1 MANEMIEKTKLNF
14 FQRIRKS
21 FLMRRITLKKYNK
34 APDYLKQDDD
44 VIQALLYSNF
54 SNISAFSLEE
64 QISFAEKYP
73 GLLERLPN
81 AFRNGIL
88 DKKPELISKLNE
100 ATAEEFLL
108 RRLGNYTLRD
118 EDLRYI
124 EFMPEAF
131 QVRLLTEKVEYGDYK
146 RNYSGNFE
154 RDSISPNKFTKHL
167 DAFSPDAVEK
177 AVITLVEQAKKV
189 EGRYDWKQKKARVPL
204 LSDMEIDKLPIE
216 TQLKITLLDSDFM
229 DRMSD
234 EALEKYVGDN
244 ILLVKK
250 LSPNKMLAF
259 IKKNPEMFSGLTWDE
274 KNKLLSSDYELQRII
289 PDRDRMRM
297 NSFCHSSRSIMDS
310 EAVKEY
316 LIESEWINY
325 SNIADVTDTVRDKDV
340 LKDVATFEPLVLNT
354 YGARDMYQTARKVG
368 HVVELFKYS
377 VGPYGNSEILSAID
391 RIPDKH
397 RYDND
402 HESKNL
408 LLPNVAKV
416 LFNKKVM
423 ASVEPSLI
431 AKYINN
437 PNMDDLKEI
446 LVKTYGEHVNKI
458 LDERPNLKLSHI
470 PVLDIFD
477 KEIYDKFGEATIHN
491 MLSYESNGVLVL
503 GELARNPEKMKM
515 FNMFSRITDTYFE
528 NTATDFNK
536 KLVMYKTFEKM
547 LQGAREEDFTEER
560 KESLIQAINDK
571 YMTHFLGETDV
582 IPLKTI
588 EDLDNYVAKRNA
600 MYDDVMMK
608 SNSPNE
614 IKDMISKRFF
624 GLEYGDGVSANFEQN
639 VLSLQSMIYYYN
651 LESFVKDERTQESG
665 IFSQDELDMMELA
678 TIINKIDDPEVL
690 REIYKSL
697 SSRDDVL
704 RPNDF
709 ATVKSKIPMQY
720 SRELVD
726 SLLTVESA
734 KERAASGEQ
743 GISVEQTEDGFE
755 IIKLTGADFKILMH
769 TTGIN
774 NSSLSLP
781 YNENQE
787 EIFKTFEDG
796 CSTISASLIEP
807 EMLKACTVPG
817 NINLGFAGVPPKQIL
832 GMAHRDAHVTHN
844 RRVLNPHFDYGAV
857 RFNYPDEFMR
867 KTAAQISG
875 QEDKDQSHEYNEVA
889 MYRRMIEND
898 KYEEKS
904 FGGRVMPDYIVVYGK
919 ADISHKEA
927 AKRLGKNGKPLP
939 IVEIDTEKYFD
950 RTYMRGH
957 SSRKEDHSKDRNKGQ
972 IVQDV
977 LEITNKE
984 EHEGR

>member
-1 MANEMIEKTKLNF
+1 MANEMIEKPKLNF

-34 APDYLKQDDD
+34 APDYLRQDDD
-44 VIQALLYSNF
+44 VIQELIYSNP
-54 SNISAFSLEE
+54 SNISVFSLEE

-73 GLLERLPN
+73 GFLEGLPNNTRANLLEN
-81 AFRNGIL
+81 
-88 DKKPELISKLNE
+88 KPELITKLDS
-100 ATAEEFLL
+100 AIAEEFIL
-108 RRLGNYTLRD
+108 RRLNKSSLKD
-118 EDLRYI
+118 EDLAFI
-124 EFMPEAF
+124 KFMPEEF

-146 RNYSGNFE
+146 KTYSGKYE
-154 RDSISPNKFTKHL
+154 RESVEPNKFVRCL
-167 DAFSPDAVEK
+167 EFFSPDAVEK
-177 AVITLVEQAKKV
+177 AVIMLVESAKKV
-189 EGRYDWKQKKARVPL
+189 DNKYDWKQKKARVPL
-204 LSDMEIDKLPIE
+204 LSDMEIDKLPVE

-229 DRMSD
+229 DKMSD

-250 LSPNKMLAF
+250 LSPKKMLGY
-259 IKKNPEMFSGLTWDE
+259 IKNNPEMFSALSWDE
-274 KNKLLSSDYELQRII
+274 KQKLLSSDYELQKII
-289 PDRDRMRM
+289 PTRDRLRM
-297 NSFCHSSRSIMDS
+297 NYFCHSFRSITDV
-310 EAVKEY
+310 EDVKKY
-316 LIESEWINY
+316 LIESENKSY
-325 SNIADVTDTVRDKDV
+325 SDIADTTDTVRDKDT
-340 LKDVATFEPLVLNT
+340 LIEVARFEPLVLNT
-354 YGARDMYQTARKVG
+354 YGGGDMFKIARKVG
-368 HVVELFKYS
+368 HVVDLFKYS
-377 VGPYGNSEILSAID
+377 VGPYGNSKILSAID

-423 ASVEPSLI
+423 ASVSPEVI
-431 AKYINN
+431 ARYVSN
-437 PNMDDLKEI
+437 PNMGDLREI

-477 KEIYDKFGEATIHN
+477 KGIYDKFGEVTIHN

-515 FNMFSRITDTYFE
+515 FDMFSEIIGDYFE

-536 KLVMYKTFEKM
+536 KLVMYKKLEKV
-547 LQGAREEDFTEER
+547 LENTRIEEFTEER
-560 KESLIQAINDK
+560 KETIKQVITDS
-571 YMTHFLGETDV
+571 YMTHSLGETDI
-582 IPLKTI
+582 IPLDSMD
-588 EDLDNYVAKRNA
+588 DLDNYMARRNK
-600 MYDDVMMK
+600 MYDDFMMK
-608 SNSPNE
+608 SNSPDE

-624 GLEYGDGVSANFEQN
+624 GLEYGNGVSDRFEQN

-651 LESFVKDERTQESG
+651 LESFVNDERTQESG
-665 IFSQDELDMMELA
+665 MFSQDELDMMELA
-678 TIINKIDDPEVL
+678 TIIDKIDDIDVL
-690 REIYKSL
+690 REIYRSL
-697 SSRDDVL
+697 EGRDDVI
-704 RPNDF
+704 RPTDF
-709 ATVKSKIPMQY
+709 VSVKNKIPMQY
-720 SRELVD
+720 SSELVN
-726 SLLTVESA
+726 SLLTVENA
-734 KERAASGEQ
+734 RERAENGEQ
-743 GISVEQTEDGFE
+743 GISFEQTEDGYE
-755 IIKLTGADFKILMH
+755 IVKLSGADFKILMH

-774 NSSLSLP
+774 NSGLDLP
-781 YNENQE
+781 RNENQE

-817 NINLGFAGVPPKQIL
+817 RINLGFAKVPPKQIL
-832 GMAHRDAHVTHN
+832 GMSHRDAHVTHN

-857 RFNYPDEFMR
+857 RFNYPDEIMR
-867 KTAAQISG
+867 KTAAQITG
-875 QEDKDQSHEYNEVA
+875 QEAKDQSHEYNEVA

-898 KYEEKS
+898 KYEEGT

-919 ADISHKEA
+919 ADGSHKEA

-957 SSRKEDHSKDRNKGQ
+957 SSRKEEHSKDRNKGQ
-972 IVQDV
+972 VVQDV
-977 LEITNKE
+977 LKITNKE
-984 EHEGR
+984 EQEGR